1 MDPRS
6 AEVPRWEQS
15 RSEVVVPSS
24 DDQVFKVESSYSPA
38 GDQPQA
44 IQLLADGIKR
54 GDRFQTLLGIT
65 GSGKSATIAWTIEQI
80 QRPTL
85 ILAPNKSL
93 AAQLA
98 QEMRDFFPN
107 NRVEY
112 FVSYYDYYQPEAYI
126 ASSDTFIE
134 KDSSVNDEIDRLRH
148 STTSALLTRRD
159 TIVVASVSCIYGMG
173 NPEEYRGHLL
183 ELHAGVDYDQRS
195 ILKRLVDLQYDRNDM
210 VLGRGNFR
218 VRGDTIEVHPAYEE
232 SVLRIEMFGDTVE
245 KITMVDPL
253 TGETLQTKNEA
264 IVFPA
269 THYVAGDERMRT
281 AIHGIEAELAT
292 RLKWFE
298 DNGKLLEA
306 QRLRMR
312 TQYDL
317 EMMAEVGFCSGIEN
331 YSMHIDGRSPGQ
343 PPFTLLD
350 YFPPDFVLVVDE
362 SHVTVPQLHGQ
373 FAGDQSRKAILIEH
387 GFRLPS
393 AADNR
398 PLQFDET
405 IERVNQC
412 IFLSATPS
420 KFEISIS
427 SQVVEQIV
435 RPTGLIDPEVVIKP
449 TKGQIDD
456 LIINIGQVVAR
467 GDRILVTTLTK
478 KMAEDLSEYLIEQ
491 GLRVRYLHSNIDT
504 IQRIEILRALRLGE
518 FDVLVGIN
526 LLREGLDLPEVSLVA
541 ILDADKE
548 GFLRSRTSLIQMI
561 GRAARNVDGQV
572 IMYADKRTA
581 AMDSAIDETH
591 RRRDRQIEYNRLNG
605 IKPQTIRKAVGDILS
620 LLRPDNTAPLPGKGM
635 RKDRE
640 RDKVVRE
647 LRSLPEQELVRLIQ
661 TLEEEMHLAAAELR
675 FEYAARLRDEV
686 KELRREL
693 RDAG

>member
-1 MDPRS
+1 VVTDGSVRD
-6 AEVPRWEQS
+6 ETFRVV
-15 RSEVVVPSS
+15 SE
-24 DDQVFKVESSYSPA
+24 FAAA
-38 GDQPQA
+38 GDQPRA
-44 IQLLADGIKR
+44 IEQLAAGIER

-65 GSGKSATIAWTIEQI
+65 GSGKSATIAWTIERV

-98 QEMRDFFPN
+98 QEMREFFPH

-126 ASSDTFIE
+126 PASDTYIE
-134 KDSSVNDEIDRLRH
+134 KDSSINDEIDRLRH
-148 STTSALLTRRD
+148 SATAALLTRRD

-173 NPEEYRGHLL
+173 NPEEYRGQLL
-183 ELHAGVDYDQRS
+183 DLNVGVDYDMRS
-195 ILKRLVDLQYDRNDM
+195 ILRRLVDLQYDRNDM
-210 VLGRGNFR
+210 TLGRGKFR

-232 SVLRIEMFGDTVE
+232 TVLRIEMFGDT
-245 KITMVDPL
+245 IDRLTIVDPL
-253 TGETLQTKNEA
+253 TGETLGEHQRTM
-264 IVFPA
+264 VFPA
-269 THYVAGDERMRT
+269 THYVTGTERMQ
-281 AIHGIEAELAT
+281 AAMAKIEAELQI
-292 RLKWFE
+292 RLREFE
-298 DNGKLLEA
+298 EQGKLLEA

-317 EMMAEVGFCSGIEN
+317 EMMAEVGYCNGIEN
-331 YSMHIDGRSPGQ
+331 YSMHIDGREYGE

-350 YFPPDFVLVVDE
+350 YFPDDFLLVIDE
-362 SHVTVPQLHGQ
+362 SHVAVPQLHGQ
-373 FAGDQSRKAILIEH
+373 FAGDRSRKDILVEH

-393 AADNR
+393 ARDNR
-398 PLQFDET
+398 PLMFEEVL
-405 IERVNQC
+405 ERINQC
-412 IFLSATPS
+412 IFLSATPGDY
-420 KFEISIS
+420 ELRVS

-435 RPTGLIDPEVVIKP
+435 RPTGLVDPEVIVKP

-456 LIINIGQVVAR
+456 LMEMVGERVTR
-467 GDRILVTTLTK
+467 GDRVLVTTLTK
-478 KMAEDLSEYLIEQ
+478 KMAEDLTEYLLEQ

-526 LLREGLDLPEVSLVA
+526 LLREGLDLPEVSLVS

-548 GFLRSRTSLIQMI
+548 GFLRSETSLIQMI

-572 IMYADKRTA
+572 VMYADRMT
-581 AMDSAIDETH
+581 DSMMRAISETN
-591 RRRDRQIEYNRLNG
+591 RRRALQVAYNAEHG
-605 IKPQTIRKAVGDILS
+605 IDPQTIRKAVGDILS
-620 LLRPDNTAPLPGKGM
+620 MIRPDDATAPVPG
-635 RKDRE
+635 RDRRRQRE
-640 RDKVVRE
+640 RDKVQRE
-647 LRSLPEQELVRLIQ
+647 LRTLPQQELARLIQ
-661 TLEEEMHLAAAELR
+661 TLEEEMHEAAAELK

-686 KELRREL
+686 NELRREL